1 MKLIDSVI
9 MTGILITIAQPAF
22 AYLDPGA
29 GSFMLQMLIAGVMSA
44 MFAIKMYW
52 YRLKAFVARLL
63 GRPVEAPEEDTD
75 DPETI
80 EKQDKSA
87 AKEKE

>member
-1 MKLIDSVI
+1 MKLTYPV
-9 MTGILITIAQPAF
+9 MVFTLLIGIAQPAF

-63 GRPVEAPEEDTD
+63 GRPVETPEEDSD
-75 DPETI
+75 EPETV
-80 EKQDKSA
+80 EDPNKSA
-87 AKEKE
+87 PREKE